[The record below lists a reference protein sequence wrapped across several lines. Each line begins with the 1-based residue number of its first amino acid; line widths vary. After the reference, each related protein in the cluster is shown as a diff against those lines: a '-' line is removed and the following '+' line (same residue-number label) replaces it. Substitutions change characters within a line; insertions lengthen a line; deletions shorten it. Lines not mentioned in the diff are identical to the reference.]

1 VIDMADD
8 KPKIDF
14 DNIGAAL
21 KKNAKQEHIDD
32 ILERLTDAYSAH
44 KKSIKNK
51 RKLTVD
57 EAKQLSDKLYDE
69 MGSYIADYYKLGKNA
84 GIIKGAKGEHGE
96 PLFDT
101 VVSHHFNL
109 TRQQLR
115 DNLMHDAEAG
125 QSFSKRYLQEVFKP
139 HMEHYHGTK
148 TAAIVRDINLKDK
161 GALQKKISDYLAQNP
176 GIDKDQYKPTLK
188 PEAEFNEV
196 RQRYIGIA
204 GQYHKAA

>member
-1 VIDMADD
+1 MADKSGVNFD
-8 KPKIDF
+8 K
-14 DNIGAAL
+14 IGADL

-32 ILERLTDAYSAH
+32 ILERLTDTYSAH

-69 MGSYIADYYKLGKNA
+69 MAGYIADYYKLGKNA
-84 GIIKGAKGEHGE
+84 GVVKGAKGEHGE
-96 PLFDT
+96 SLFDAT
-101 VVSHHFNL
+101 VSHHFDI

-115 DNLMHDAEAG
+115 DNMMHAAEAG
-125 QSFSKRYLQEVFKP
+125 QSFSKRYLQQVFEP
-139 HMEHYHGTK
+139 HMEHYHKTK
-148 TAAIVRDINLKDK
+148 TSAIIRDINVKDK
-161 GALQKKISDYLAQNP
+161 GALQKKMSDYLAKNP
-176 GIDKDQYKPTLK
+176 GVDKDQYKPVLK

-196 RQRYIGIA
+196 RQRYVGLA